1 MLEIT
6 DQCTQCAV
14 PVFQILFIACG
25 AEHGKPEIG
34 HPRIVVSPVLALEVY
49 GGIGCVVRFLDV
61 ADRKIR
67 SWFRHPLI
75 FCRKYV
81 GIVEPAESP

>member
-34 HPRIVVSPVLALEVY
+34 HPRIVVSPAFTVKLHAFSC
-49 GGIGCVVRFLDV
+49 GVVRFLDA
-61 ADRKIR
+61 ADER
-67 SWFRHPLI
+67 
-75 FCRKYV
+75 YV
-81 GIVEPAESP
+81 VVQGIH

>member
-14 PVFQILFIACG
+14 PAFRYCLLPVVR
-25 AEHGKPEIG
+25 EHGKPEIG

-49 GGIGCVVRFLDV
+49 GGIGCVVRFLDA
-61 ADRKIR
+61 ADER
-67 SWFRHPLI
+67 
-75 FCRKYV
+75 YV
-81 GIVEPAESP
+81 VVQGIH